1 MIKRKNHKQRRIE
14 SLDINTN
21 NTDSNDKMI
30 GPYKKEDILQVMT
43 KDNYKEYYEQWQTLK
58 NLKNYRGKRTYTVI
72 TNGESNVAGD
82 TRYAMYNAI
91 KDAEDNIMMGPDPS
105 KESVEQ
111 FLTRAKFN
119 SFGGSSTQEHLTVH
133 DRIMKTY
140 KPKIIVEIGFNTGLS
155 ADNFLKNPDVEL
167 VVSFDILM
175 RFYSNYAK
183 WYLDKKYPGRHI
195 LVAGD
200 SSVTV
205 PTFNKAMNGFKADL
219 LFLDGSHELSGA
231 MSDLINLMPYAKED
245 TILIVD
251 NVVPHRGVGSNVY
264 NALLRGVDEGFV
276 NFIDHVETGDYKD
289 GFAICKYN
297 VRPEDKF
304 KTGEIDYKYIER
316 RIEAY
321 YYTYLVQ
328 EVTNKEELIK
338 LKKEIENAIRERP
351 DSFDMYVILE
361 INKKMKEFNDYDNMS
376 IFRKRGKNWSF

>member
-1 MIKRKNHKQRRIE
+1 MTKRKNHKQKRIE
-14 SLDINTN
+14 S
-21 NTDSNDKMI
+21 SNDMI
-30 GPYKKEDILQVMT
+30 GPYKKEDILPVMT
-43 KDNYKEYYEQWQTLK
+43 KDNYKEYYEQWKVLQ
-58 NLKNYRGKRTYTVI
+58 NLKDYKGKRTYTPI
-72 TNGESNVAGD
+72 TSGKSNVAGD

-91 KDAEDNIMMGPDPS
+91 KDAEDNIMEDADPS
-105 KESVEQ
+105 KETVEQ
-111 FLTRAKFN
+111 FLTRAKFK
-119 SFGGSSTQEHLTVH
+119 SFGGSSTQEHLTIH

-205 PTFNKAMNGFKADL
+205 PTFSKAMKGFKADL
-219 LFLDGSHELSGA
+219 LFHDGSHLLNPAYE
-231 MSDLINLMPYAKED
+231 DLRNLFQYARED

-251 NVVPHRGVGSNVY
+251 NVVPHRGVGVSVY
-264 NALLRGVDEGFV
+264 DALLRAIDEGFV

-304 KTGEIDYKYIER
+304 KTGKIDYVYVER
-316 RIEAY
+316 RIECY

-338 LKKEIENAIRERP
+338 LKDEIETAIRDRP
-351 DSFDMYVILE
+351 ESFDMYVILE
-361 INKKMKEFNDYDNMS
+361 INKKMKEFGDYDNMS
-376 IFRKRGKNWSF
+376 IFRKRGKVWSF